1 MNIQIRPGAA
11 TEDARQIDH
20 IIEQITENMATL
32 NDAIKKNIPA
42 GINTEWSD
50 RVRSDWEKYYNESI
64 PATMQDMHASA
75 VNLRLAVEQA
85 LAYSKEK

>member
-50 RVRSDWEKYYNESI
+50 RVRSD
-64 PATMQDMHASA
+64 
-75 VNLRLAVEQA
+75 
-85 LAYSKEK
+85 

>member
-64 PATMQDMHASA
+64 PATNACISCK
-75 VNLRLAVEQA
+75 LTFSSRT
-85 LAYSKEK
+85 SSSI